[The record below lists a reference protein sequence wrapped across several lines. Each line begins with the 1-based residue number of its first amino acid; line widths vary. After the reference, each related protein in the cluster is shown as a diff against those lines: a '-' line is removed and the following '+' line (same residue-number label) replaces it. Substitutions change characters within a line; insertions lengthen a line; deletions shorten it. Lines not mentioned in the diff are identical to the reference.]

1 MKVGDMIK
9 YELDTGLVLEISED
23 GSTQG
28 MALVLWQD
36 GNPQWVACVMCEVM
50 CGGTN
55 ESR

>member
-1 MKVGDMIK
+1 MKVGDLIK

-36 GNPQWVACVMCEVM
+36 GQVQRVACVMCEVI
-50 CGGTN
+50 N